1 MVIGDSSLPWGK
13 SVPAPGH
20 GVIGKVAK
28 IARAWLGFKP
38 IPESQG
44 SIFLVSTPGS
54 SGSTDRPAHDHD
66 DHGHDHD
73 DHGHDHDDHGHDHD
87 DHGHDHDDHGHD
99 HDDHGHDHDDHG
111 HDHDTHDEHGH
122 DDHGHGGHDDHGHG
136 GHGHDH
142 DHASELRGAS
152 RRSLIISLVL
162 ISTYMVAEVVGGILS
177 GSLALIADAGH
188 MLTDA
193 AAIAMALFAMW
204 VAEKGASAERTYGY
218 YRSEV
223 IAALLNGLTLWLIVG
238 WILWEAYQ
246 RFRLDE
252 HHVEGLSVLLVGI
265 GGLVINI
272 IVAYIL
278 HRNSEHS
285 LNVEGAFQH
294 VLADLLGSVG
304 VVIAGIIILT
314 VGWTLIDPILS
325 VVIGLLI
332 MRSSWSL
339 TMKVFHV
346 LLEGTPKHIDVYNLC
361 NDIEELDGVTLI
373 HDVHCWTITSGS
385 DAFTAH
391 VLVDPSYQ
399 GSLERLR
406 NRIQD
411 ITHNRYNI
419 AHVTVQL
426 EQTAAACTGEDHHVE
441 HLLQAQK

>member
-1 MVIGDSSLPWGK
+1 MTMTTMGTTMTTMGTTMTTM
-13 SVPAPGH
+13 GTTTTTM
-20 GVIGKVAK
+20 GTTTTTMGTTTTTM
-28 IARAWLGFKP
+28 GTTTTTM
-38 IPESQG
+38 G
-44 SIFLVSTPGS
+44 TTTTTMG
-54 SGSTDRPAHDHD
+54 TTTMTD

-73 DHGHDHDDHGHDHD
+73 DHGHGHEGHDHS
-87 DHGHDHDDHGHD
+87 
-99 HDDHGHDHDDHG
+99 
-111 HDHDTHDEHGH
+111 
-122 DDHGHGGHDDHGHG
+122 
-136 GHGHDH
+136 
-142 DHASELRGAS
+142 AELRGAS

-193 AAIAMALFAMW
+193 AAIAMAIFAMW
-204 VAEKGASAERTYGY
+204 IAERGASAERTYGY

-238 WILWEAYQ
+238 WIFWEAFQ

-278 HRNSEHS
+278 HRNSGHS

-294 VLADLLGSVG
+294 VLADLMGSVG
-304 VVIAGIIILT
+304 VVVAGIIILT
-314 VGWTLIDPILS
+314 IGWTPIDPLLS

-361 NDIEELDGVTLI
+361 NDIEELDGVTLN
-373 HDVHCWTITSGS
+373 
-385 DAFTAH
+385 
-391 VLVDPSYQ
+391 P
-399 GSLERLR
+399 
-406 NRIQD
+406 
-411 ITHNRYNI
+411 
-419 AHVTVQL
+419 
-426 EQTAAACTGEDHHVE
+426 
-441 HLLQAQK
+441 

>member
-1 MVIGDSSLPWGK
+1 MAIGESNIPWGG
-13 SVPAPGH
+13 SVSASGL
-20 GVIGKVAK
+20 GAIGKFAEK
-28 IARAWLGFKP
+28 TRAWLGLKTN
-38 IPESQG
+38 PETQG
-44 SIFLVSTPGS
+44 SILFVSTPGAGG
-54 SGSTDRPAHDHD
+54 GSDRPAHDHDEQGHD

-73 DHGHDHDDHGHDHD
+73 EHGHEDHEHDD
-87 DHGHDHDDHGHD
+87 
-99 HDDHGHDHDDHG
+99 
-111 HDHDTHDEHGH
+111 DEHGH
-122 DDHGHGGHDDHGHG
+122 DDHGHDDDEHGHDDHGHDHDEQ
-136 GHGHDH
+136 GHDDHGHEGHDH
-142 DHASELRGAS
+142 AQELRGAS

-162 ISTYMVAEVVGGILS
+162 ISTYMVAEVVGGIIS

-193 AAIAMALFAMW
+193 AAIAMAIFAMW
-204 VAEKGASAERTYGY
+204 IAEKGASAERTYGY

-238 WILWEAYQ
+238 WIFWEAYQ
-246 RFRLDE
+246 RFRLDD
-252 HHVEGLSVLLVGI
+252 HHVEGLSVLIVGI
-265 GGLVINI
+265 GGLLVNI

-278 HRNSEHS
+278 QRNSEHS

-304 VVIAGIIILT
+304 VVAAGIVILT
-314 VGWTLIDPILS
+314 TGWTPIDPILS

-346 LLEGTPKHIDVYNLC
+346 LLEGTPKHIDVFGLC

-373 HDVHCWTITSGS
+373 HDVHCWTITSGN

-391 VLVDPSYQ
+391 VLVDPSYR
-399 GSLERLR
+399 GSFERLR

-411 ITHNRYNI
+411 IPHNRYSI

-426 EQTAAACTGEDHHVE
+426 EQSAVGCTGEDHHVE

>member
-1 MVIGDSSLPWGK
+1 MAIGDSSIPWRK
-13 SVPAPGH
+13 SDLVASWGA
-20 GVIGKVAK
+20 IGKFAEV
-28 IARAWLGFKP
+28 ARAWLGFKP
-38 IPESQG
+38 KPETQG
-44 SIFLVSTPGS
+44 SVFFVSTPGAGGS
-54 SGSTDRPAHDHD
+54 SDRPAHDHGHDDHAHDHD

-73 DHGHDHDDHGHDHD
+73 DHGHDHD
-87 DHGHDHDDHGHD
+87 
-99 HDDHGHDHDDHG
+99 
-111 HDHDTHDEHGH
+111 EHGH
-122 DDHGHGGHDDHGHG
+122 DDHGHDDHGHDHDDHGHG

-391 VLVDPSYQ
+391 VLVDPSYR

-406 NRIQD
+406 SRIQD

>member
-1 MVIGDSSLPWGK
+1 MVIGDSSIPWRK
-13 SVPAPGH
+13 RVRDPGR
-20 GVIGKVAK
+20 GAIGKVAE
-28 IARAWLGFKP
+28 IARALLGFKP
-38 IPESQG
+38 SLETQG
-44 SIFLVSTPGS
+44 LTFLVSTPGA
-54 SGSTDRPAHDHD
+54 GSDRPAHDHD
-66 DHGHDHD
+66 DHGHDHDDRGHDHD

-87 DHGHDHDDHGHD
+87 DHGYDHDDHGHD
-99 HDDHGHDHDDHG
+99 HDDHGHGHEG
-111 HDHDTHDEHGH
+111 HDHS
-122 DDHGHGGHDDHGHG
+122 
-136 GHGHDH
+136 
-142 DHASELRGAS
+142 AELRGAS

-193 AAIAMALFAMW
+193 AAIAMAIFAMW
-204 VAEKGASAERTYGY
+204 IAERGASAERTYGY

-238 WILWEAYQ
+238 WIFWEAFQ

-265 GGLVINI
+265 GGLLVNI

-294 VLADLLGSVG
+294 VLADLMGSVG
-304 VVIAGIIILT
+304 VVVAGIIILT
-314 VGWTLIDPILS
+314 IGWTPIDPLLS

-406 NRIQD
+406 SRIQD
-411 ITHNRYNI
+411 ITHNRYGI

-426 EQTAAACTGEDHHVE
+426 ERTASACTGEDHHVE

>member
-1 MVIGDSSLPWGK
+1 MGIGESSIPWRGYG
-13 SVPAPGH
+13 PAPGQ
-20 GVIGKVAK
+20 GSVGKVAE
-28 IARAWLGFKP
+28 ISRALLGFKP
-38 IPESQG
+38 KREGQG
-44 SIFLVSTPGS
+44 STFFVSTPGAGGS
-54 SGSTDRPAHDHD
+54 SDRPADDHGHDHDAHDEHDHD

-73 DHGHDHDDHGHDHD
+73 AHDEHDHDDHGHDHD
-87 DHGHDHDDHGHD
+87 AHDEHDHDDHGHG
-99 HDDHGHDHDDHG
+99 HEGHDHSH
-111 HDHDTHDEHGH
+111 
-122 DDHGHGGHDDHGHG
+122 
-136 GHGHDH
+136 
-142 DHASELRGAS
+142 ELRGAS

-162 ISTYMVAEVVGGILS
+162 ISTYMVAEVVGGIVS

-193 AAIAMALFAMW
+193 AAIAMAIFAMW
-204 VAEKGASAERTYGY
+204 IAERGASAERTYGY

-238 WILWEAYQ
+238 WIFWEAYQ

-265 GGLVINI
+265 GGLIINI

-278 HRNSEHS
+278 HRNSGHS
-285 LNVEGAFQH
+285 LNVDGAFQH
-294 VLADLLGSVG
+294 VLADLMGSVG
-304 VVIAGIIILT
+304 VVVAGIIILT
-314 VGWTLIDPILS
+314 VGWTPIDPLLS

-361 NDIEELDGVTLI
+361 NDIEDLDGVTLI

-399 GSLERLR
+399 GSFERLR
-406 NRIQD
+406 SRIQD
-411 ITHNRYNI
+411 ITHNRYGI
-419 AHVTVQL
+419 SHVTIQL
-426 EQTAAACTGEDHHVE
+426 EQTAASCTGEDHHVE